1 MIFWLLGS
9 VFVLGIVFKTSWM
22 KGKIGELTINVA
34 TSLHL
39 NKEEYTNIKN
49 ITLQLNDGS
58 TTQIDHIIVS
68 RYGIFVIETKNMK
81 GWIFGNEHQ
90 KMWTQQIFKEKYP
103 FLNPLHQNYRH
114 TKALEEILK
123 LPKESF
129 ISIVVFIGDCKLKTD
144 MPENVFVN
152 AKFTSYIESFKE
164 ERLSAYELDMAIET
178 INQKKLKQ
186 RFSTDRE
193 HIANLRERQFTKP
206 NKALSQE
213 ICSQCGK
220 KMVLRQN
227 RQTGEAFYGC
237 SGYPRC
243 RNITK

>member
-1 MIFWLLGS
+1 
-9 VFVLGIVFKTSWM
+9 
-22 KGKIGELTINVA
+22 
-34 TSLHL
+34 
-39 NKEEYTNIKN
+39 
-49 ITLQLNDGS
+49 
-58 TTQIDHIIVS
+58 
-68 RYGIFVIETKNMK
+68 
-81 GWIFGNEHQ
+81 
-90 KMWTQQIFKEKYP
+90 
-103 FLNPLHQNYRH
+103 
-114 TKALEEILK
+114 
-123 LPKESF
+123 
-129 ISIVVFIGDCKLKTD
+129 

-186 RFSTDRE
+186 SFSTDRE
-193 HIANLRERQFTKP
+193 HIAHLRERQFTKP

-243 RNITK
+243 RNIVK